1 MRIRLSPL
9 AHGKKQIKNIVN
21 QLHFKSLIISQT
33 SFKTP
38 ETSLKVSFHN
48 YSSSN
53 IIVYEDVLITKKNN
67 IRR

>member
-1 MRIRLSPL
+1 
-9 AHGKKQIKNIVN
+9 
-21 QLHFKSLIISQT
+21 LIISQT